1 MKLNKLFILLF
12 LLQIQSISLEEYLD
26 YKSPFHPT
34 VSQNGM
40 VVSQNIESSKIGA
53 KILGAGGNA
62 VDAAVAVGFSLAT
75 TLPRAG
81 NLGGG
86 GFMLIYIKDKKELF
100 SIDYRS
106 RSSLNS
112 NLEDLFGSKLPQQ
125 IQENDYDLT
134 KYDYKASAVPGTVYG
149 LLEAHEKF
157 GVLPLSEV
165 LQPVIDQAK
174 EGIIVSYDLHNAI
187 GSTDQLMQDLES
199 KKIYFKD
206 NKPLPIGSVMK
217 RPDLAQ
223 TFEAIAKQGKKGFYE
238 GWVAEKIYSSMNKN
252 GGFIDKNDLK
262 QYSSKFRDPIGV
274 NYRGYTIYTQGPPSG
289 GGITFLTALNILNFY
304 NLEKYK
310 KDSSLTYHLL
320 AEALRRGH
328 NNRSHHVGDPDYY
341 EVPVEDLLSKERS
354 KILAK
359 SISFDNASKATSIQK
374 YNHLDESK
382 DTTHFSVIDKQGNA
396 VSNTYTLGYSF
407 GSGVTIPGTGI
418 LMNNQMRNFA
428 YKYGDNSIESRAASP
443 GNRFAPGKRPMS
455 TMHPVMVFDRKG
467 QLSLITGSPGG
478 SQIPAAN
485 LRLVTGVI
493 DFNLHVGDAT
503 MLPRIHKDWPFTGI
517 EHESTVSQDNLNL
530 LNRIGHR
537 LDLSDTIGSTQS
549 IQIIDG
555 VNHGFADTR
564 RPNSGVSV
572 EESNL

>member
-1 MKLNKLFILLF
+1 MKLNKLFVLLF

-53 KILGAGGNA
+53 YILGSGGNA

-223 TFEAIAKQGKKGFYE
+223 TFEAIAKEGKKGFYE

-274 NYRGYTIYTQGPPSG
+274 NYRGYTVYTQGPPSG

-359 SISFDNASKATSIQK
+359 SISFDSASKATSIQK

-555 VNHGFADTR
+555 VNYGFADTR

>member
-1 MKLNKLFILLF
+1 MKLNKLFVLLF

-328 NNRSHHVGDPDYY
+328 NNRSHHVGDPDHY

-359 SISFDNASKATSIQK
+359 SISFDSASKATSIQK

>member
-1 MKLNKLFILLF
+1 MKLNKLFVLLF

-274 NYRGYTIYTQGPPSG
+274 NYRGYTVYTQGPPSG

-359 SISFDNASKATSIQK
+359 SISFDSASKATSIQK

>member
-1 MKLNKLFILLF
+1 MKLNKLFVLLF

-187 GSTDQLMQDLES
+187 RSTDQLMQDLES

>member
-1 MKLNKLFILLF
+1 MKLNKLFVLLF

-34 VSQNGM
+34 VSQKGM

-112 NLEDLFGSKLPQQ
+112 NLEDLFDSKLPQQ

-187 GSTDQLMQDLES
+187 GSTDQLIQDPES

-341 EVPVEDLLSKERS
+341 EVPVKDLLSKERS